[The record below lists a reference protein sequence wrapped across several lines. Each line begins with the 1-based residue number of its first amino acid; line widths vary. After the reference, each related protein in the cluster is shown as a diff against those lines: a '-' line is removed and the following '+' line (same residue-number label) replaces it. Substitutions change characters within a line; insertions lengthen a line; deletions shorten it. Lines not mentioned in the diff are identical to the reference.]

1 MRHDKKPRNIKRLA
15 ISPFLALLMLAM
27 AAAATLTAEEQT
39 LTDTLLTCAGPLI
52 VSAIALYATGCH
64 GNEVRGLPLAA
75 IATILSIAFT
85 ITATILH
92 LTGTH

>member
-1 MRHDKKPRNIKRLA
+1 MRHDKKPRNFKRLA
-15 ISPFLALLMLAM
+15 ISPFLALLMFAA
-27 AAAATLTAEEQT
+27 AAAATLTAEDQT

-52 VSAIALYATGCH
+52 VSAIALYATGRN
-64 GNEVRGLPLAA
+64 GNEVRGLPLAV
-75 IATILSIAFT
+75 IATTLSVALT